1 MGLCMEKTEITKES
15 WSNHAD
21 MLWSIFCIAV
31 IITQYKMLKPP
42 CEQEADLKKGM
53 KQGVGGSR

>member
-21 MLWSIFCIAV
+21 MLWSIFCISV
-31 IITQYKMLKPP
+31 IIT
-42 CEQEADLKKGM
+42 
-53 KQGVGGSR
+53 